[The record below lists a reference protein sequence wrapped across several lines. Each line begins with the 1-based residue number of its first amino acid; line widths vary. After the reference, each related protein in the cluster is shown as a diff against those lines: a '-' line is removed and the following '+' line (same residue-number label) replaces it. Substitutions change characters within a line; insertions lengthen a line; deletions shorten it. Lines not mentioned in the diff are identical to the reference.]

1 MKDESVFIT
10 GINSQDGSILA
21 SSFLSQGWSVHGTVR
36 RTSGDNLWRLE
47 ELGVLDRILLHE
59 WSLEDPYSIHD
70 PLRVANS
77 SRIFHMAAESFTH
90 DSFRRPHATLTANV
104 LGTVGLLEA
113 VRKEC
118 PQATVVIASSSEIFG
133 RQQSPFTV
141 DESSVHRP
149 TNPYGVS
156 KSAATQLGD
165 VYRHT
170 HGLRVRSALLF
181 NHESPWRG
189 TQFVTRKI
197 SSALARM
204 VVLDDPTPIRL
215 GNLWALRD
223 WGSAEE
229 YVRGMMLLSE
239 APEDTDVIFATGE
252 KFSVFDWLRACG
264 REVGLSLEYDED
276 ANHGVCIDR
285 PTGRVV
291 ATVDSALLR
300 SDDLMT
306 PDANTTLATRRLAWR
321 PRLRAPQI
329 ASSMIRSDVHRLE
342 SGWRIQ

>member
-1 MKDESVFIT
+1 MNDKSVFIT
-10 GINSQDGSILA
+10 GISSQDGSILA
-21 SSFLSQGWSVHGTVR
+21 SNFLNQGWSVHGTVR
-36 RTSGDNLWRLE
+36 RTSGDNLWRLK
-47 ELGVLDRILLHE
+47 ELGVLDRVSLYE
-59 WSLEDPYSIHD
+59 WSLEDPHSIHD
-70 PLRVANS
+70 PLRMAKS
-77 SRIFHMAAESFTH
+77 CRIFHMAAESFTH
-90 DSFRRPHATLTANV
+90 DSFQRPHATLTANV

-113 VRKEC
+113 ARTEC
-118 PQATVVIASSSEIFG
+118 PQAIIVMAGSSEIFG
-133 RQQSPFTV
+133 RQQSPFRV

-156 KSAATQLGD
+156 KSASTQLGE
-165 VYRHT
+165 VYRRA

-189 TQFVTRKI
+189 NQFVTRKI
-197 SSALARM
+197 SSALARII
-204 VVLDDPTPIRL
+204 VLGDPTPIKL

-229 YVRGMMLLSE
+229 YVEGMMLLSE
-239 APEDTDVIFATGE
+239 APEDTDVLFATGE

-264 REVGLSLEYDED
+264 HEAGLSLEYDED
-276 ANHGVCIDR
+276 GHNGVCIDR
-285 PTGRVV
+285 PTGRIV

-306 PDANTTLATRRLAWR
+306 PDANTTLATTRLAWR
-321 PRLRAPQI
+321 PRLRAPEI
-329 ASSMIRSDVHRLE
+329 ALSMVRSDVHRLQ